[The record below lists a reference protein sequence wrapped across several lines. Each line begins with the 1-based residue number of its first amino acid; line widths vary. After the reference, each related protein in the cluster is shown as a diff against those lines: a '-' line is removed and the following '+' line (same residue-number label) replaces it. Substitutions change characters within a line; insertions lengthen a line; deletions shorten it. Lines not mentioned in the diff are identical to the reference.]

1 MWSGKKGGDGG
12 GAGTPPANEE
22 VKLVLVGDAQCGK
35 TALVQRLVS
44 DAFLEAYTPTGFEK
58 YAYTCTVADCRVNFS
73 VWDTSGTT
81 AYDTVRPLAYQD
93 AKVFM
98 LCFNIAEPDS
108 LHNAAAKWY
117 REVRTHGGPAGA
129 AAGAGG
135 AAGTGGAPVLLCGC
149 KADLRHDKETLTVLS
164 KLRTRPVSSEE
175 ALSVARQLGATTYVE
190 TSSRASGK
198 GVRDAFE
205 VAALAALGK
214 LNKQQAKQQKQVGR
228 SKSKRD
234 LKAELKGR
242 ARSCCVM

>member
-1 MWSGKKGGDGG
+1 MWSGKKGSEGGD
-12 GAGTPPANEE
+12 AGTPPAQEE
-22 VKLVLVGDAQCGK
+22 VKLVLVGDSQCGK

-44 DAFLEAYTPTGFEK
+44 DTFLEAYTPTGFEK
-58 YAYTCTVADCRVNFS
+58 YAYTCTVADCRVSFS

-117 REVRTHGGPAGA
+117 REVRTHGGCTP
-129 AAGAGG
+129 GAGG
-135 AAGTGGAPVLLCGC
+135 AAGAGSAPVLLCGC

-164 KLRTRPVSSEE
+164 KLRTRPVTSEE
-175 ALSVARQLGATTYVE
+175 ALAVARQLGATTYVE

-214 LNKQQAKQQKQVGR
+214 LNKQQKQVGR